1 MPDFYKT
8 ADNPTVFTGTGTAFK
23 TPQEFFDAGGAQ
35 DFSNVQTVG
44 TLPFQKAQTLTGEP
58 VNLPGVNIP
67 STLPAPEAPTIPQ
80 TPLPELFSQY
90 RTQAGLP
97 ELVSQRQQ
105 FQKTAFDILNRTRE
119 ALTKQEG
126 GGVEQD
132 ISITKQREL
141 SRLAERELTPILQGL
156 QLTQEQIKEVN
167 DAAKTQL
174 GLVSDERKFVADE
187 AQRKHDRFVDN
198 YKLQEA
204 KTAKSLSTQIDD
216 NGNISIVYQNPDG
229 SFGMKSIGKIAK
241 EKQDTKVAEEVDD
254 NGNLSLV
261 FQRPDGTT
269 YVQKISG
276 IGKTKSDTVNK
287 YEARDTAASQ
297 MLESG
302 KGTDGY
308 VASDTYQ
315 NALRKFI
322 SMGGT
327 QANFIASFPQ
337 QTYLRQSE
345 IEKLPAALQQAQVTP
360 AKNLNPQQLSYIN
373 DAKAE
378 LDGWKQAH
386 PFQDSSQA
394 RQFLIDQIKSQ
405 YGFDINPYL

>member
-1 MPDFYKT
+1 M
-8 ADNPTVFTGTGTAFK
+8 
-23 TPQEFFDAGGAQ
+23 
-35 DFSNVQTVG
+35 
-44 TLPFQKAQTLTGEP
+44 
-58 VNLPGVNIP
+58 
-67 STLPAPEAPTIPQ
+67 
-80 TPLPELFSQY
+80 
-90 RTQAGLP
+90 
-97 ELVSQRQQ
+97 
-105 FQKTAFDILNRTRE
+105 
-119 ALTKQEG
+119 
-126 GGVEQD
+126 
-132 ISITKQREL
+132 
-141 SRLAERELTPILQGL
+141 
-156 QLTQEQIKEVN
+156 
-167 DAAKTQL
+167 
-174 GLVSDERKFVADE
+174 
-187 AQRKHDRFVDN
+187 
-198 YKLQEA
+198 
-204 KTAKSLSTQIDD
+204 
-216 NGNISIVYQNPDG
+216 
-229 SFGMKSIGKIAK
+229 
-241 EKQDTKVAEEVDD
+241 DD

-297 MLESG
+297 MLESA